1 MQTEESKNYL
11 LFGHR
16 YYQTF
21 VDPKLYDKK
30 SIIKTIHR
38 NFKQSSNRNKFDDT
52 LPISSNMHHS
62 LYDTKN
68 IKYEEPNY
76 SSLNI
81 LYKKIF
87 LKFIES
93 IKTTSKLSFD
103 FQIMSYTCTKSSHFM
118 RRHNHLPSSDFSA
131 VHYISFDSNHAKTV
145 YYNPGN
151 DLTLYNKD
159 TRKNLYEK
167 LDSNDISNYGYYE
180 YCSPLVKEDYLVI
193 VPAYMHHEIPSI
205 SSKYK
210 KPRITIVTNIWIN

>member
-16 YYQTF
+16 YYQTI

-87 LKFIES
+87 LKFIKS
-93 IKTTSKLSFD
+93 IKTTSKLSF
-103 FQIMSYTCTKSSHFM
+103 IW
-118 RRHNHLPSSDFSA
+118 HL
-131 VHYISFDSNHAKTV
+131 I
-145 YYNPGN
+145 
-151 DLTLYNKD
+151 
-159 TRKNLYEK
+159 
-167 LDSNDISNYGYYE
+167 
-180 YCSPLVKEDYLVI
+180 
-193 VPAYMHHEIPSI
+193 
-205 SSKYK
+205 
-210 KPRITIVTNIWIN
+210 NI